1 MTVDFAYDP
10 VTAMDEATATGETA
24 VLFAEIRQTMRIPLV
39 TSIWRGLAGMDDSLR
54 LAWAA
59 AKPIYE
65 SGEPE
70 RALTRSVAA
79 VGLPR
84 PEPLAP
90 TALACMGLTEDQ
102 WTVSL
107 RSRMIV
113 CERPVL
119 GPFGDRLG
127 RHRHRL
133 VRASE
138 QHEGVHRVVVGVGA
152 DGDACDPGPGEEG
165 GWSRCHFSRCSPE
178 RRIPQMVRARCN
190 SPALAL
196 ETMPWK

>member
-10 VTAMDEATATGETA
+10 VTDEATATGETA

-39 TSIWRGLAGMDDSLR
+39 TSISRGPAGMGDSLR

-113 CERPVL
+113 CERPV
-119 GPFGDRLG
+119 GP
-127 RHRHRL
+127 
-133 VRASE
+133 
-138 QHEGVHRVVVGVGA
+138 
-152 DGDACDPGPGEEG
+152 
-165 GWSRCHFSRCSPE
+165 
-178 RRIPQMVRARCN
+178 ARCRGLAR
-190 SPALAL
+190 ALTEGRAATLAPEELKRIDFELYEQFRAL
-196 ETMPWK
+196 MACHMI

>member
-1 MTVDFAYDP
+1 MTVDFAYDS
-10 VTAMDEATATGETA
+10 VAAMDEATATGETA
-24 VLFAEIRQTMRIPLV
+24 VLFSENRPTMRIPLV
-39 TSIWRGLAGMDDSLR
+39 ISIWRGLAGMGDSLR

-65 SGEPE
+65 NGEPE

-90 TALACMGLTEDQ
+90 TALAGMGLTEDQ

-113 CERPVL
+113 CERPVEAL
-119 GPFGDRLG
+119 GTRPLRRSPGPSS
-127 RHRHRL
+127 
-133 VRASE
+133 AP
-138 QHEGVHRVVVGVGA
+138 VGA
-152 DGDACDPGPGEEG
+152 RLRPARGSP
-165 GWSRCHFSRCSPE
+165 SRG
-178 RRIPQMVRARCN
+178 RRRRR
-190 SPALAL
+190 
-196 ETMPWK
+196 

>member
-39 TSIWRGLAGMDDSLR
+39 TSIWRGRAGMRDCLR

-65 SGEPE
+65 SGESE

-113 CERPVL
+113 CERPGTSAPSAIAWAVI
-119 GPFGDRLG
+119 GT
-127 RHRHRL
+127 
-133 VRASE
+133 
-138 QHEGVHRVVVGVGA
+138 
-152 DGDACDPGPGEEG
+152 
-165 GWSRCHFSRCSPE
+165 GWCAPPSSTRESIAWS
-178 RRIPQMVRARCN
+178 
-190 SPALAL
+190 
-196 ETMPWK
+196 